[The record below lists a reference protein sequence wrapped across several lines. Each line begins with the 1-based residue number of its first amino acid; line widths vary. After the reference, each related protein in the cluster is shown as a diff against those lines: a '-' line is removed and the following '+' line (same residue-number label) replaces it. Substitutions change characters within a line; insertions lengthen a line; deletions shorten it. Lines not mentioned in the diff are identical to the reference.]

1 MYKKVRYTCKVVVL
15 PTKSIVVLDVLVA
28 VASSDRKVPNNRS
41 GTRST
46 SNNNLERNFA
56 RVSRNL
62 TENVFLW
69 SFFDELAVSEKN
81 LNRGVNQLQN
91 KN

>member
-1 MYKKVRYTCKVVVL
+1 MYKKVRCTCKVVVL

-46 SNNNLERNFA
+46 SNDKLERNFA

>member
-1 MYKKVRYTCKVVVL
+1 MYKKVRCTCKVVVL

-46 SNNNLERNFA
+46 SSNKLERNFA